1 MTTDYRA
8 LCAEIIDA
16 HDADEG
22 MSVSRWTANLS
33 AVINRAR
40 AALAAQPEPP
50 PTLKEQALEQLRS
63 LQQCG
68 AGHRDTDKIRQALEA
83 L

>member
-1 MTTDYRA
+1 MTKPHRA
-8 LCAEIIDA
+8 LCANL
-16 HDADEG
+16 
-22 MSVSRWTANLS
+22 TAALNDWQCETGDDRYAAL
-33 AVINRAR
+33 IAR